1 MLDADL
7 HSRAT
12 KSFGNWLVR
21 DSGVIVKNK
30 SELKAG
36 ALLSYV
42 NLAIGAIVPLIY
54 TPIMLRMLGQSEYG
68 LYSLAN
74 SIISYLS
81 LLNFGVGSVVVRY
94 VTQYRAKGDTDGVR
108 RLLGLFVTIYSI
120 LAIIV
125 FVAGITLACVSDVF
139 FAEGLSGSEIGRLRI
154 LVVVLATGTAI
165 TFPQSVFSSVAVAYE
180 KFIFRRIL
188 NIVSTIAAPVI
199 NLVVLF
205 LGFGVIGMA
214 VGSTVSQVCFTAVFL
229 LYCKNSLGIYP
240 VFHQMPVQLLRE
252 LIGYCA
258 FMFLA
263 TIADLLYWSTDKVL
277 IGARLGSAAVGV
289 YNIGGTFTSILQNM
303 SSSISSVFTPR
314 VTTLVVKNAPKQE
327 ISDLLIRVGRI
338 QFLIVSFILSGY
350 VVFGKTF
357 ICLWAGKEYLDAY
370 YVALL
375 TMIPLSVPLI
385 QSIAYSTILAENRH
399 RFRAIAYLIIA
410 VVNVISTYIVL
421 PFWGIIGAAACTGI
435 AYIFGNGLIMNLYYY
450 RAIQLDIPRFWIN
463 ILKMSVLPLGLIIIS
478 WPIVNLLFG
487 QLTPIAFL
495 LGVAIY
501 SLFFMG
507 LAWKLIMNDYE
518 QNLIK
523 NILIMVP

>member
-1 MLDADL
+1 ME
-7 HSRAT
+7 
-12 KSFGNWLVR
+12 
-21 DSGVIVKNK
+21 NK

-42 NLAIGAIVPLIY
+42 NLAIGCIIPLIY
-54 TPIMLRMLGQSEYG
+54 TPIMLRLLGQSEYG

-81 LLNFGVGSVVVRY
+81 LLNFGIGSVVVRY

-108 RLLGLFVTIYSI
+108 RVLGLFVTIYSI
-120 LAIIV
+120 LAVIV
-125 FVAGITLACVSDVF
+125 FAAGIVLASVSNIF
-139 FAEGLSGSEIGRLRI
+139 FAEGLSSSEIERLKI
-154 LVVVLATGTAI
+154 IVVILATGTAI

-199 NLVVLF
+199 NLVVLA

-214 VGSTVSQVCFTAVFL
+214 AGSAVSQVCFTAIFL
-229 LYCKNSLGIYP
+229 LYCKNNLGIYP

-289 YNIGGTFTSILQNM
+289 YNIGGTFTSMLQNM
-303 SSSISSVFTPR
+303 SSSISNVFTPR
-314 VTTLVVKNAPKQE
+314 VTTLVVRNAPNRE
-327 ISDLLIRVGRI
+327 VSDLLVRVGRI
-338 QFLIVSFILSGY
+338 QFFIVSFLLSGY
-350 VVFGKTF
+350 VVFGKCF
-357 ICLWAGKEYLDAY
+357 IGLWAGNEYMDAY

-399 RFRAIAYLIIA
+399 RFRAVAYVIIA

-435 AYIFGNGLIMNLYYY
+435 AYIVGNGLIMNLYYY
-450 RAIQLDIPRFWIN
+450 RVIHLDIPRFWKN
-463 ILKMSVLPLGLIIIS
+463 ILQMSLLPLGLIFIF
-478 WPIVNLLFG
+478 WPIVNLLIK
-487 QLTPIAFL
+487 QLTPIEFL

-501 SLFFMG
+501 SLFFLG

-518 QNLIK
+518 RNLIRGVLEK
-523 NILIMVP
+523 VPNIIKHTGK